1 VDTEKLVQ
9 VYLRIRQKRSE
20 LAKQFKDADDDLKK
34 KQSRLETEL
43 LRFLQDNKQESVR
56 TAAGT
61 FYRQEDIKPAGSDWD
76 AFYKW
81 VRENDAF
88 DALERRIKKGFVVDY
103 MEENDGELPPGVS
116 VYREYLVRVRKAS

>member
-1 VDTEKLVQ
+1 MDTEKLVQ